1 MRAQKTADDGR
12 RKTDAR
18 SNAINPSTYKPG
30 APLSSC
36 AAFLSRLA
44 APALVALAALPLS
57 AQSPARL
64 ASQAQSAFLQ
74 GHPEEAATLYRAALQ
89 AESNAD
95 RRALIQYDLGTS
107 LLQAKRQAEAR
118 DALMLALSANSASL
132 KERAFYNLAQALA
145 QAGER
150 EKAMEALRQCLAI
163 EPSNHD
169 AALFYEWLLKQQ
181 PPPPEPPPPDKQP
194 PPPAPKPPDL
204 LEQLPT
210 PPPKELQD
218 QVRNDNPTPPGM
230 KPW

>member
-1 MRAQKTADDGR
+1 MVQSSRPVPHGR
-12 RKTDAR
+12 PR
-18 SNAINPSTYKPG
+18 G
-30 APLSSC
+30 
-36 AAFLSRLA
+36 AFLP
-44 APALVALAALPLS
+44 APALALLAMAALPLF
-57 AQSPARL
+57 AQSPTRL

-74 GHPEEAATLYRAALQ
+74 GHPEDAATLYRAALQ
-89 AESNAD
+89 AEGD
-95 RRALIQYDLGTS
+95 PERRALIQYDLGTS

-118 DALMLALSANSASL
+118 DALTLALSSSSTSL

-150 EKAMEALRQCLAI
+150 DKAMEALRECLSA
-163 EPSNHD
+163 EPSNRD
-169 AALFYEWLLKQQ
+169 AAMFYEWLLKQQ
-181 PPPPEPPPPDKQP
+181 PPPPEPPPPQQQP

-218 QVRNDNPTPPGM
+218 QVRNDTPSPPGM